1 MNGFF
6 GGHGFS
12 RAENGPEEVG
22 FSLCGNSSLHA
33 DSIYAT
39 SPTHSPKLLHLR
51 PSGSSFL
58 LETLLRFR
66 YGITGVHRKQHVVP
80 QRMRVV
86 IPLSPQL
93 HEHLRVPREP

>member
-1 MNGFF
+1 MNGFS

-12 RAENGPEEVG
+12 RAANGSEKMG
-22 FSLCGNSSLHA
+22 FSPCGNSSRLA

-51 PSGSSFL
+51 PSGSLVL
-58 LETLLRFR
+58 LKSLLRFP

-93 HEHLRVPREP
+93 HEHLRVPRKP